1 MLHYR
6 AKLKEGKG
14 GGTMPGSTYIP
25 HAEKSV
31 QETHFRTISFIL
43 LLTCSVTF

>member
-6 AKLKEGKG
+6 AKLEEGKG

-25 HAEKSV
+25 EEKSV

-43 LLTCSVTF
+43 LLTCSVTI